1 MILKPDCIRDIL
13 LAVESCPF
21 SEHLNLN
28 KLESLLPDH
37 SYEDL
42 WYTCLKLEEGGYLS
56 LMTTTPPMRSY
67 RPGIK
72 CIIDLTYQGHEFL
85 NSVRDPKRWQKLKG
99 VADGLKDY
107 SLSALQAIAE
117 GMTSAGISAVLQSNP
132 PL

>member
-13 LAVESCPF
+13 LAVEACPF
-21 SEHLNLN
+21 SEYLNLD
-28 KLESLLPDH
+28 KLDAMLPDH
-37 SYEDL
+37 SYDDI

-56 LMTTTPPMRSY
+56 LMTVTVSMSY

-85 NSVRDPKRWQKLKG
+85 NSVRDPKRWQKLKCVAEG
-99 VADGLKDY
+99 VKDY
-107 SLSALQAIAE
+107 SLSALQSIAE
-117 GMTSAGISAVLQSNP
+117 GMTSAAISTTLQSYL